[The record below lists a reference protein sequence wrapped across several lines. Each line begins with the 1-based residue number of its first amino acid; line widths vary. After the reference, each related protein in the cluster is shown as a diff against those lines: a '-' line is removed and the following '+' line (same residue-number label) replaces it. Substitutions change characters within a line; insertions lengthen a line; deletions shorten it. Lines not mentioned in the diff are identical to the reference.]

1 VWIDYR
7 RELLALLGAV
17 LVMSTGAKL
26 SFDYWLTE
34 ARLWLAGACGAER
47 QTTANPQRK
56 RDRERF

>member
-17 LVMSTGAKL
+17 LVMSTGAEL

-47 QTTANPQRK
+47 
-56 RDRERF
+56 